1 MVSNGGQVGSFL
13 IFLDRIKPVAL
24 GSSTLPFV
32 VAAKCTLCLGKKV
45 PIRYMFSLIRFFL
58 TSEIK
63 DNRMKQFKIK
73 TINAIAKEG
82 IGLFDTR
89 FLVDPSETDPEGIVV
104 RSSKVELTQFPNL
117 LAIARA
123 GAGVN
128 NIPVEE
134 ATEKGICVFNTPGA
148 NANAVVELVYTS
160 LGIWLRNVEKSIE
173 FCQGLTGMNDD
184 EINREV
190 EARKKK
196 FKGEEM
202 AGKTMAVFGL
212 GKIGVGVANA
222 GLHHGM
228 RVFGFD
234 PFPALDNIHHLS
246 PEVTL
251 ARSRK
256 EALAQA
262 DFISIHMPLNKNTHG
277 YVTEKDFLEFVKPG
291 AVLINYA
298 RGPIVDEDAVL
309 AALASDKLRG
319 HVSDFPSVKFLGHD
333 QILVTPHLGAS
344 TSESEEN
351 CATMAVKELK
361 NYLEFGNIVHSV
373 NFPNIE
379 TIPTVDVHTRLT
391 VINRDQPGMIA
402 MISNILGDKH
412 INIKNYTNKSNG
424 TVGYNIIDCAGP
436 VPVDVQEKIAE
447 QEGVLRVR
455 MIPLEIRG
463 RQV

>member
-1 MVSNGGQVGSFL
+1 
-13 IFLDRIKPVAL
+13 
-24 GSSTLPFV
+24 
-32 VAAKCTLCLGKKV
+32 
-45 PIRYMFSLIRFFL
+45 
-58 TSEIK
+58 
-63 DNRMKQFKIK
+63 MKQFSIK
-73 TINAIAKEG
+73 TVNAIAREG
-82 IGLFDTR
+82 LALFSDR
-89 FLVDPSETDPEGIVV
+89 FKVSAEEANPEGIVV
-104 RSSKVELTQFPNL
+104 RSTKIDLAPYADL

-128 NIPVEE
+128 NIPVDE
-134 ATEKGICVFNTPGA
+134 ATDKGICVFNTPGA

-173 FCQGLTGMNDD
+173 FCQGLTGMNDE
-184 EINREV
+184 EINKEV

-202 AGKTMAVFGL
+202 SGKTLAVFGL

-228 RVFGFD
+228 RVLGFD
-234 PFPALDNIHHLS
+234 PFPALDNIHSLA

-256 EALAQA
+256 EALADA
-262 DFISIHMPLNKNTHG
+262 DFISIHMPLNKNTRG
-277 YVTEKDFLEFVKPG
+277 YVTHKDFMEFVKPG

-309 AALASDKLRG
+309 AALENGTLRG
-319 HVSDFPSVKFLGHD
+319 HISDFPSVKFLGNSK
-333 QILVTPHLGAS
+333 ILVTPHLGAS
-344 TSESEEN
+344 TAESEEN

-391 VINRDQPGMIA
+391 VINRDQPGMIGL
-402 MISNILGDKH
+402 ISNLLGAEK
-412 INIKNYTNKSNG
+412 INIMNYTNKSNG

-436 VPVDVQEKIAE
+436 VSDEMQQKIAQ

-455 MIPLEIRG
+455 VIPLEIRG
-463 RQV
+463 R

>member
-1 MVSNGGQVGSFL
+1 
-13 IFLDRIKPVAL
+13 
-24 GSSTLPFV
+24 
-32 VAAKCTLCLGKKV
+32 
-45 PIRYMFSLIRFFL
+45 
-58 TSEIK
+58 
-63 DNRMKQFKIK
+63 
-73 TINAIAKEG
+73 
-82 IGLFDTR
+82 
-89 FLVDPSETDPEGIVV
+89 V
-104 RSSKVELTQFPNL
+104 RSSKVDLSVFPEL
-117 LAIARA
+117 LAVARA

-128 NIPVEE
+128 NIPVDE

-173 FCQGLTGMNDD
+173 FCQGLSGMNDE

-202 AGKTMAVFGL
+202 SGKTLAVFGL

-228 RVFGFD
+228 RVLGFD

-256 EALAQA
+256 EALANA
-262 DFISIHMPLNKNTHG
+262 DFISIHMPLNKNTKG
-277 YVTEKDFLEFVKPG
+277 YVTEKDFLEFVKKG

-309 AALASDKLRG
+309 ASLASGKLLG
-319 HVSDFPSVKFLGHD
+319 HISDFPSVKFLGHEK
-333 QILVTPHLGAS
+333 ILVTPHLGAS
-344 TSESEEN
+344 TFESEEN
-351 CATMAVKELK
+351 CATMAVRELR

-391 VINRDQPGMIA
+391 VINRDQPGMIG
-402 MISNILGDKH
+402 MISNILGGEK
-412 INIKNYTNKSNG
+412 INIMNYTNKSNG
-424 TVGYNIIDCAGP
+424 TVGYNIIDCSGP
-436 VPVDVQEKIAE
+436 VPEEVQNAIA
-447 QEGVLRVR
+447 QQDGVLRVR
-455 MIPLEIRG
+455 VIPLEIRG
-463 RQV
+463 QQG

>member
-1 MVSNGGQVGSFL
+1 
-13 IFLDRIKPVAL
+13 
-24 GSSTLPFV
+24 
-32 VAAKCTLCLGKKV
+32 
-45 PIRYMFSLIRFFL
+45 
-58 TSEIK
+58 
-63 DNRMKQFKIK
+63 MKQFSIK
-73 TINAIAKEG
+73 TVNAIAQEG
-82 IGLFDTR
+82 LALFTDR
-89 FLVDPSETDPEGIVV
+89 FKVSAEEANPEGIVV
-104 RSSKVELTQFPNL
+104 RSTKIDLAPYADL

-128 NIPVEE
+128 NIPVDE

-173 FCQGLTGMNDD
+173 FCQGLTCMNDE
-184 EINREV
+184 EINKEV

-202 AGKTMAVFGL
+202 SGKTLAVFGL

-228 RVFGFD
+228 RVLGFD
-234 PFPALDNIHHLS
+234 PFPALDNIHSLA

-256 EALAQA
+256 EALADA
-262 DFISIHMPLNKNTHG
+262 DFISIHMPLNKNTRG
-277 YVTEKDFLEFVKPG
+277 YVTQKDFLEFVKSG
-291 AVLINYA
+291 AVLINYS

-309 AALASDKLRG
+309 AALENGTLRG
-319 HVSDFPSVKFLGHD
+319 HISDFPSVKFLGND
-333 QILVTPHLGAS
+333 KIIVTPHLGAS
-344 TSESEEN
+344 TAESEEN

-361 NYLEFGNIVHSV
+361 NYLEYGNIVHSV

-391 VINRDQPGMIA
+391 VINRDQPGMIGL
-402 MISNILGDKH
+402 ISNLLGAEK
-412 INIKNYTNKSNG
+412 INIMNYTNKSNG

-436 VPVDVQEKIAE
+436 VSDEVQQKIAQ

-455 MIPLEIRG
+455 VIPLEIRG
-463 RQV
+463 R

>member
-1 MVSNGGQVGSFL
+1 
-13 IFLDRIKPVAL
+13 
-24 GSSTLPFV
+24 
-32 VAAKCTLCLGKKV
+32 
-45 PIRYMFSLIRFFL
+45 
-58 TSEIK
+58 
-63 DNRMKQFKIK
+63 MKQFKIK

-82 IGLFDTR
+82 LRLFNER
-89 FLVDPSETDPEGIVV
+89 FSVSSDEANPEGIVV
-104 RSSKVELTQFPNL
+104 RSSKVDLTQFPDL
-117 LAIARA
+117 LAVARA

-134 ATEKGICVFNTPGA
+134 ATEQGICVFNTPGA

-160 LGIWLRNVEKSIE
+160 LGIWLRNVDKSIE

-202 AGKTMAVFGL
+202 SGKTLAVFGL

-234 PFPALDNIHHLS
+234 PFPALDNIHGLA

-256 EALAQA
+256 EALADA
-262 DFISIHMPLNKNTHG
+262 DFISIHMPLNKNTRG
-277 YVTEKDFLEFVKPG
+277 YVTEKDFLEFVKGG

-298 RGPIVDEDAVL
+298 RGPIVDEHAVL
-309 AALASDKLRG
+309 AALAADRLRG
-319 HVSDFPSVKFLGHD
+319 HISDFPSVQFLGQD
-333 QILVTPHLGAS
+333 KILVTPHLGAS
-344 TSESEEN
+344 TSESEGN

-391 VINRDQPGMIA
+391 VINRDQPGMIG
-402 MISNILGDKH
+402 MISNILGADH
-412 INIKNYTNKSNG
+412 INIMNYTNKSNG

-436 VPVDVQEKIAE
+436 VSPEVQTKIAG
-447 QEGVLRVR
+447 QEGVIRVR
-455 MIPLEIRG
+455 VIPLEIRG
-463 RQV
+463 KQG

>member
-1 MVSNGGQVGSFL
+1 MPEYFNA
-13 IFLDRIKPVAL
+13 IFH
-24 GSSTLPFV
+24 
-32 VAAKCTLCLGKKV
+32 
-45 PIRYMFSLIRFFL
+45 
-58 TSEIK
+58 K
-63 DNRMKQFKIK
+63 DENMKQIRIK

-82 IGLFDTR
+82 LKLFSER
-89 FLVDPSETDPEGIVV
+89 FAVNADEENPEGIVV
-104 RSSKVELTQFPNL
+104 RSSKVDISAFPDL

-128 NIPVEE
+128 NIPVDE

-173 FCQGLTGMNDD
+173 FCQGLTGMNDE

-222 GLHHGM
+222 GLQHGL
-228 RVFGFD
+228 RVLGFD
-234 PFPALDNIHHLS
+234 PFPALDNIHHLA
-246 PEVTL
+246 PDVVL

-256 EALAQA
+256 EALADA
-262 DFISIHMPLNKNTHG
+262 DFISIHMPLNKNTRN
-277 YVTEKDFLEFVKPG
+277 YVTDKDFLEFVKDG

-309 AALASDKLRG
+309 AALASGKLRG
-319 HVSDFPSVKFLGHD
+319 HISDFPSVNFLGHE
-333 QILVTPHLGAS
+333 QILLTPHLGAS

-391 VINRDQPGMIA
+391 VINRDQPGMIG
-402 MISNILGDKH
+402 MISNILGDEK
-412 INIKNYTNKSNG
+412 INIMNYTNKSNG

-436 VPVDVQEKIAE
+436 VPDEVHAKIAQ
-447 QEGVLRVR
+447 QEGVLRAR
-455 MIPLEIRG
+455 IIPLEIRG
-463 RQV
+463 RMG

>member
-1 MVSNGGQVGSFL
+1 
-13 IFLDRIKPVAL
+13 
-24 GSSTLPFV
+24 
-32 VAAKCTLCLGKKV
+32 
-45 PIRYMFSLIRFFL
+45 
-58 TSEIK
+58 
-63 DNRMKQFKIK
+63 MKQFKVK

-82 IGLFDTR
+82 LVLFGER
-89 FLVDPSETDPEGIVV
+89 FAVSPDEEQPEGIVV
-104 RSSKVELTQFPNL
+104 RSSKIDLSLFPDL
-117 LAIARA
+117 LAVARA

-128 NIPVEE
+128 NIPVDE
-134 ATEKGICVFNTPGA
+134 ASAKGICVFNTPGA

-173 FCQGLTGMNDD
+173 FCQGLTGMNDE

-202 AGKTMAVFGL
+202 AGKTLAVFGL

-228 RVFGFD
+228 RVLGFD

-246 PEVTL
+246 PEVVL

-256 EALAQA
+256 EALADA
-262 DFISIHMPLNKNTHG
+262 DFISIHMPLNKNTKNF
-277 YVTEKDFLEFVKPG
+277 VTETDFLEFVKPG

-298 RGPIVDEDAVL
+298 RGPIIDEDAVL
-309 AALASDKLRG
+309 AALASGVLRG
-319 HVSDFPSVKFLGHD
+319 HISDFPSVKFLGHD
-333 QILVTPHLGAS
+333 KILVTPHLGAS

-351 CATMAVKELK
+351 CATMAVRELR

-391 VINRDQPGMIA
+391 VINRDQPGMIGQ
-402 MISNILGDKH
+402 ISNILGSAQ
-412 INIKNYTNKSNG
+412 INIVNYTNKSNG
-424 TVGYNIIDCAGP
+424 TLGYNIIDCAGA
-436 VPVDVQEKIAE
+436 VPTEVQQKIG
-447 QEGVLRVR
+447 QQDGVLRVR
-455 MIPLEIRG
+455 VIPLALRG
-463 RQV
+463 KQGYAA